1 MTRKA
6 TLPEALR
13 DLLLADPA
21 LLLDDDEVMGALV
34 AAHDAGLGGNV
45 IDLRQIAIDR
55 LEARLAQLN
64 DTHRNVIAAAY
75 DNVAG
80 TNMIHRAVLMLVGC
94 ATLSDFCAA
103 LAGPMAAAL
112 RIDSV
117 RLVIEAEDPGTL
129 NVDGVQAVRPGF
141 VADYMADPRRAVVL
155 RAAPSVAAVV
165 HQGAPVASEALLRL
179 DLGDGGGIAM
189 LALGAADA
197 EQFQPGQGTDLLAF
211 LAGVTGRLL
220 SRLVA

>member
-1 MTRKA
+1 MSPRTG
-6 TLPEALR
+6 LPEALR

-21 LLLDDDEVMGALV
+21 LLLDDDEVMAALV
-34 AAHDAGLGGNV
+34 AAHDAGLGNNV
-45 IDLRQIAIDR
+45 VDLRQVAIDR

-80 TNMIHRAVLMLVGC
+80 TNMIHRAVLLLVGC
-94 ATLSDFCAA
+94 ATLAEFCAA
-103 LAGPMAAAL
+103 LAGPMASAL

-117 RLVIEAEDPGTL
+117 RLVIETEDPAAL
-129 NVDGVQAVRPGF
+129 AIEGVLAVRPGF
-141 VADYMADPRRAVVL
+141 VADYMGDARRAVVL
-155 RAAPSVAAVV
+155 RAAPSVATVV
-165 HQGAPVASEALLRL
+165 HQGLPVASEALMRL
-179 DLGDGGGIAM
+179 NLGEGAGVAM

-211 LAGVTGRLL
+211 LAGVTGRLMA
-220 SRLVA
+220 RLVA